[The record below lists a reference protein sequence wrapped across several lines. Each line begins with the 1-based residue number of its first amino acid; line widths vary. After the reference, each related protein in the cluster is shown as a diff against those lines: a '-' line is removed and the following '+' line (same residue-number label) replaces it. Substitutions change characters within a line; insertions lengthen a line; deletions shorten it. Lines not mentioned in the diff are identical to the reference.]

1 MRHHHRLPSPLLL
14 LAPLL
19 AVGCLERRDEP
30 GERPRVDTRITQR
43 LDDADKDKDKDKPAA
58 TVTVDKVKEEPAN
71 FYDKDV
77 RVAGKID
84 QILGDR
90 AFELEGAGWAFNDN
104 ITVLTNTPVQ
114 FAGVGLTKRDEVII
128 EGKVRRFVVADLE
141 RDLGWDLSPEIEVRL
156 KERPVLVADSI
167 RRVTESGRWK
177 LKADVDEP
185 LAALAT
191 IVTHVDPNVLV
202 GKKVDLEHE
211 RVQSVMGKGVWIG
224 PNRMSQVYVVPDEL
238 PAEIKAGDTVRVRGV
253 LQKVPA
259 DAIKAWNL
267 PAEQTIVVN
276 EEMLFVDDAKISETA
291 PGA

>member
-1 MRHHHRLPSPLLL
+1 MRHHHRLLPQLLL

-19 AVGCLERRDEP
+19 AVGCQGQERRERHEQ
-30 GERPRVDTRITQR
+30 GERPRTEVAQR
-43 LDDADKDKDKDKPAA
+43 TDDAQKAPA
-58 TVTVDKVKEEPAN
+58 TTTTVDKVKEQPASY
-71 FYDKDV
+71 YDKEV
-77 RVAGKID
+77 RVTGKVD
-84 QILGDR
+84 QVLGDR

-114 FAGVGLTKRDEVII
+114 FAGVGLNKRDEVIV

-156 KERPVLVADSI
+156 KERPVLVADNI
-167 RRVTESGRWK
+167 RRVTESGRWH
-177 LKADVDEP
+177 LKADVNEP
-185 LAALAT
+185 LVSLAT

-202 GKKVDLEHE
+202 DKKVDLEHE

-238 PAEIKAGDTVRVRGV
+238 PAEIKAGDTIRVRGT
-253 LQKVPA
+253 LKKVPA

-267 PAEQTIVVN
+267 PVEQSSVVN
-276 EEMLFVDDAKISETA
+276 QEMLFVDDAKISETA